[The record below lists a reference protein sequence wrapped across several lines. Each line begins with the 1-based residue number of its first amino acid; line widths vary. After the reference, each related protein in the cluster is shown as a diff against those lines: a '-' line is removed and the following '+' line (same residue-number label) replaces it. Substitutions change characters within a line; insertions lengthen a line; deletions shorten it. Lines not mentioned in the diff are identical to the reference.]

1 MVYYL
6 HSILL
11 SSKNY
16 FKVYSCQGHEFTF
29 HNKAFK
35 YNKNMPVC
43 LWGGEA
49 GLTFHIIKQIEIL
62 YNTVENANNYNWR
75 IFN

>member
-43 LWGGEA
+43 LGGGGA
-49 GLTFHIIKQIEIL
+49 GLTFPIINKFFIIL
-62 YNTVENANNYNWR
+62 
-75 IFN
+75 

>member
-43 LWGGEA
+43 LGGGA
-49 GLTFHIIKQIEIL
+49 GLTFPIINKFFIIL
-62 YNTVENANNYNWR
+62 
-75 IFN
+75 